1 MGRERGNAMKYNKE
15 FESKERTTDYSGW
28 LEQELKECREELIE
42 YKKTNDEILGDNLSV
57 YEKHEVLRK
66 ELKECR
72 EWMSS
77 LIISSYMTD
86 NIKDDFL
93 TKGKQLLKG
102 SE

>member
-28 LEQELKECREELIE
+28 LEQELKECRE
-42 YKKTNDEILGDNLSV
+42 
-57 YEKHEVLRK
+57 
-66 ELKECR
+66 
-72 EWMSS
+72 WMSS

-102 SE
+102 GE